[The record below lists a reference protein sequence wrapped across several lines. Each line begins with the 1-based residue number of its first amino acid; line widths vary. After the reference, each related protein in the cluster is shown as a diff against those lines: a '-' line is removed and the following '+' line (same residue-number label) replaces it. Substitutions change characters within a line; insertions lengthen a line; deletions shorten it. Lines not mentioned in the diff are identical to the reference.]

1 MDHELAYVAA
11 YAPDRRCMCSHQVAV
26 LLWVKWRHGPIL
38 KVWRHIENPTP
49 SISLHLVYL
58 KNIPA
63 TNFIP
68 IWFETMS
75 PQHEEQ
81 QQQQEE
87 QDD

>member
-1 MDHELAYVAA
+1 MNWHTLLHMRRTDAA
-11 YAPDRRCMCSHQVAV
+11 CAV
-26 LLWVKWRHGPIL
+26 TRWQYFYGWNDVMAPIL